1 MSTSPRFEEKQFI
14 GANKHTLT
22 LRIFLSLFCFT
33 VYFYSDIPE
42 QGGDLLFFMGAA
54 IMVISVILLFVTHL
68 HTVVHDG
75 YLILTGILGTRKVK
89 VRLDTIVDIERTRYS
104 TYIINNPVYN
114 LHVDGTIRFY
124 TGGADAIRL
133 TDREGLVYLIGTHK
147 PEELLRV
154 IREQL
159 PARPPRD

>member
-1 MSTSPRFEEKQFI
+1 MSHTPLFEEKQFI

-22 LRIFLSLFCFT
+22 LRIFLALFCFT
-33 VYFYSDIPE
+33 VYFYSDLPE
-42 QGGDLLFFMGAA
+42 QGGDLLFFLGAA

-68 HTVVHDG
+68 HTVVHEG
-75 YLILTGILGTRKVK
+75 FLLLTGILGTRKVK
-89 VRLDTIVDIERTRYS
+89 IQLSTIVSAERTQYS

-114 LHVDGTIRFY
+114 LHVDGTIKFY
-124 TGGADAIRL
+124 TGGSDAVKL
-133 TDREGLVYLIGTHK
+133 TDRDGLVYLIGTHK

-154 IREQL
+154 ISEQL